1 MDSGTAMPVEVELGE
16 NKEVRAFSKASK
28 SGSIVNAYNA
38 LKMAEKM
45 SAKAPKAKMKN

>member
-1 MDSGTAMPVEVELGE
+1 MPVEVELGE
-16 NKEVRAFSKASK
+16 NKEVKPFASASK
-28 SGSIVNAYNA
+28 SGSIINAYNA